1 MRLAGKRAY
10 VTGAGAGI
18 GATGAKLFA
27 REGAAVVIADIDLA
41 AAEAVAREIE
51 ATGGRAIAQRCDVL
65 SEDDIHAGIDAG
77 AAELGGLDI
86 VWANAGG
93 LCDGR
98 ATDTGMEQWQRMIAL
113 NLTSAWLT
121 AKYGIPHLIAAG
133 GGSLIFTSSM
143 CSVRGPRNVFAY
155 AAAKGGVNSMARQ
168 IAMDYAGDNIRAN
181 VIMPG
186 TSRTQLT
193 LDTYAARARELG
205 VPAGELLAEM
215 EAGFPLG
222 RFGTA
227 EDHAN
232 AALFFASDESAWMTG
247 HFLAV
252 DGGRFAKW

>member
-10 VTGAGAGI
+10 ITGAGAGI

-27 REGAAVVIADIDLA
+27 REGAAVMVADIDLA
-41 AAEAVAREIE
+41 AAETVAGEIE
-51 ATGGRAIAQRCDVL
+51 AAGGRALAQRCDVL
-65 SEDDIHAGIDAG
+65 SEDEIHASVDAA
-77 AAELGGLDI
+77 AAEFGGLDI

-98 ATDTGMEQWQRMIAL
+98 ATDTEMDQWQRMLAL

-121 AKYGIPHLIAAG
+121 AKYGIPHLVVAG

-168 IAMDYAGDNIRAN
+168 IAMDYADQKIRAN

-205 VPAGELLAEM
+205 VPAEELLAQM

-222 RFGTA
+222 RLGEV

-232 AALFFASDESAWMTG
+232 AALFFASDESAWLTG